1 MPLNFN
7 RRKKSQTLV
16 GLDIQPGYI
25 AAVQARVNGE
35 VVVERAAGARLPAD
49 TMRDGE
55 VLNAD
60 ALTTALREMFTRS
73 GLDRRVRIGVANQRT
88 VLRLLELPP
97 ITDRKELAAAVN
109 FQAAEQI
116 PMPLS
121 NAVLDFHPLGVIETP
136 SGPRQRVA
144 LVAAQRDMVEK
155 LLSAVRQA
163 DLRPEGIDL
172 SAFAMIRSL
181 YRHSADEEGRVLYL
195 NVGGLTNMAIANG
208 ATCYF
213 TRVLGG
219 GLEAMAVEIAERRE
233 ISLDLARN
241 LLSDTGVDPQA
252 AGNDAPTLKLA
263 PAVDEPEPQHPALS
277 LSRPTQP
284 EDWGVEVDAEKE
296 TAVGEPSN
304 LPDVIQPEVAQAAT
318 DEQADV
324 RMVLENG
331 AREIAGE
338 VRNSLDFYRA
348 QDRTAEVNS
357 VVLSGPALGIEGFA
371 EALQNHLGL
380 PVTCE
385 TVRSLEHSHPD
396 VSLDHLAI
404 AAGLAAEEIHV

>member
-1 MPLNFN
+1 
-7 RRKKSQTLV
+7 
-16 GLDIQPGYI
+16 
-25 AAVQARVNGE
+25 
-35 VVVERAAGARLPAD
+35 
-49 TMRDGE
+49 
-55 VLNAD
+55 
-60 ALTTALREMFTRS
+60 
-73 GLDRRVRIGVANQRT
+73 
-88 VLRLLELPP
+88 
-97 ITDRKELAAAVN
+97 
-109 FQAAEQI
+109 
-116 PMPLS
+116 
-121 NAVLDFHPLGVIETP
+121 
-136 SGPRQRVA
+136 
-144 LVAAQRDMVEK
+144 
-155 LLSAVRQA
+155 
-163 DLRPEGIDL
+163 
-172 SAFAMIRSL
+172 
-181 YRHSADEEGRVLYL
+181 
-195 NVGGLTNMAIANG
+195 MAIANG

-233 ISLDLARN
+233 ISLELARN

-252 AGNDAPTLKLA
+252 IGNDAPTLKLA
-263 PAVDEPEPQHPALS
+263 PAADEPEPQHPALS

-284 EDWGVEVDAEKE
+284 EDWGVEVDAEEE
-296 TAVGEPSN
+296 TAILESSN

-318 DEQADV
+318 GEQADV

-404 AAGLAAEEIHV
+404 AAGLAAEEIHI